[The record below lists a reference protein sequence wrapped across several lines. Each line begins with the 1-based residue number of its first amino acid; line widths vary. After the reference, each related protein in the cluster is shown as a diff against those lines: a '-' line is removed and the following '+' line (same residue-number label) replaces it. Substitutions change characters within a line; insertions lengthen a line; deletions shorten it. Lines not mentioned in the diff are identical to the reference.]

1 MKKNGG
7 GGRGSGRSIETSFH
21 RATPYIAWENK
32 SCGHSPGGRLDTGRC
47 HRTRVAATA
56 TDRVRERE
64 DGYQW
69 LHYTIPGGEGGGR
82 GEGAGVCV
90 SKCKRER
97 RDANAKGPHHL
108 ERIEEPSNEAL
119 GIYIYMY
126 IYKARYLLPRRKERG
141 SGPRVEAYDVYARY
155 EKRRNRARTAR
166 RGCCMPAVRAPPC
179 FLHRFTF
186 RQAFR
191 RLDIDA
197 FANTEPCTA
206 MDTSIIPSSLP
217 ALSLSL

>member
-119 GIYIYMY
+119 GIYIY
-126 IYKARYLLPRRKERG
+126 IRRGISFLE
-141 SGPRVEAYDVYARY
+141 
-155 EKRRNRARTAR
+155 EKREDLGRAWKPTTCMRVTKNDETAR
-166 RGCCMPAVRAPPC
+166 VRREEVAAC
-179 FLHRFTF
+179 LRCALHPVSSIGLLFDKRF
-186 RQAFR
+186 A
-191 RLDIDA
+191 D
-197 FANTEPCTA
+197 
-206 MDTSIIPSSLP
+206 
-217 ALSLSL
+217 